1 MPRNSE
7 VMLLSSVLRDKDFHV
22 AMAANLT
29 PDMFHSCRPEFEFI
43 ADYFTKYRKVP
54 TKLAFKNKFPEFII
68 AAVNDSGHFSNE
80 VIKSHTRYRLTGT
93 MRDVTEFIANGDID
107 KAVAKMYAE
116 IIGISA
122 EVGGTNDVDIINDF
136 QALYDEAEDKAKRVL
151 AGGMVG
157 VPTGFETLDERTGG
171 FQPSEFWVWAARLG
185 EAKSW
190 CMMKAAS
197 KALTYGKRVQYNTLE
212 MSRSQVAYR
221 MHALMSAKLGA
232 SLFSNLDLQHGR
244 NFDLNAY
251 RKFLRSMKDTIKGN
265 MFITDGSRGRISPLT
280 IAAQIE
286 RNHPDIVFIDYITLM
301 DGANT
306 GDWAAIGKVTGEIK
320 QLTAE
325 YGIPI
330 VGAAQLNRER
340 GLGKDPAGAEALAQS
355 DAIGQDA
362 DGVIT
367 NKKISESVLKM
378 RLAKYRHGPA
388 NFMWHVDFR
397 PSEGIFEEVTYD
409 KAMALQDQDDERAQA
424 DEAKIRKGV
433 RTKPRPSD
441 APGKLRKPIRHN

>member
-1 MPRNSE
+1 MAKNPE
-7 VMLLSSVLRDKDFHV
+7 VMLLSSVLRDNDFHI

-29 PDMFHSCRPEFEFI
+29 PEMFHSCQAEFEFI
-43 ADYFTKYRKVP
+43 ANYYQKYRKVP

-68 AAVNDSGHFSNE
+68 AACNDSGHFSQE

-93 MRDVTEFIANGDID
+93 MRDVTEFITNGDIE

-122 EVGGTNDVDIINDF
+122 EVGGANDVDIVSDF
-136 QALYDEAEDKAKRVL
+136 QALYDEAEEKANRVL

-171 FQPSEFWVWAARLG
+171 FQPSELWVWAARLG

-190 CMMKAAS
+190 SMMKSAA
-197 KALTYGKRVQYNTLE
+197 KALAYGKRVQYNTLE

-221 MHALMSAKLGA
+221 MHTLMSSQMGA

-244 NFDLNAY
+244 NFDLKAY
-251 RKFLRSMKDTIKGN
+251 RKFLRNMKEHVKGH

-286 RNHPDIVFIDYITLM
+286 RNQPDIVFIDYITLM

-306 GDWAAIGKVTGEIK
+306 GDWAAIGRVTGELK
-320 QLTAE
+320 QLAAQ
-325 YGIPI
+325 YNIPI

-340 GLGKDPAGAEALAQS
+340 GLGKDPAGPEALAQS

-397 PSEGIFEEVTYD
+397 PAEGVFEEINFD
-409 KAMALQDQDDERAQA
+409 KAMALQDQDDERTQA
-424 DEAKIRKGV
+424 DESRTRKLP
-433 RTKPRPSD
+433 TKPRPSN
-441 APGKLRKPIRHN
+441 APGKIRKAIWTN